1 MKTSH
6 KIALGLLAG
15 GGALWG
21 TRAWLR
27 SRRRIELADRVV
39 VITGASSGHGLMIA
53 RHAAEQRARLVLAA
67 RDEDDLSQAA
77 ADLRQLGSPDVL
89 TVPTDVSD
97 QDQCRRLIERTVEH
111 FGRID
116 VLINNAGIILVG
128 PLQAMTVDDYRRL
141 MAVNFWGAVYTTM
154 ATLPFMRARQFGRIA
169 NISSIGG
176 KVAAPHLA
184 PYNVSKFALA
194 GFSESLR
201 SELVRENIYVT
212 GVYPMTI
219 RTGGH
224 THAWFK
230 GDQTAE
236 YAWFG
241 LGDTIPG
248 LSASAERSARAVLR
262 AVCDGE
268 ANLFVGLPSR
278 VAAAVNNLVPGWTAE
293 ALTLINQTLP
303 APINLDAPA
312 VQGRDLEGKIP
323 GLLNRLVPE
332 TARP

>member
-1 MKTSH
+1 
-6 KIALGLLAG
+6 
-15 GGALWG
+15 
-21 TRAWLR
+21 
-27 SRRRIELADRVV
+27 
-39 VITGASSGHGLMIA
+39 MIA

-89 TVPTDVSD
+89 IVPTDVSD

-154 ATLPFMRARQFGRIA
+154 AALPFMRARQFGRIA

-194 GFSESLR
+194 GVSESLR
-201 SELVRENIYVT
+201 SELVRENIYVP
-212 GVYPMTI
+212 GIYPMTI

-230 GDQTAE
+230 GDQKAE

-241 LGDTIPG
+241 LSDTIPG

-268 ANLFVGLPSR
+268 ANLFVGLPCR
-278 VAAAVNNLVPGWTAE
+278 VAAALNNLVPGWTAE

-312 VQGRDLEGKIP
+312 VQGQDLEGKIP
-323 GLLNRLVPE
+323 DLLNRLVPE
-332 TARP
+332 AARP